1 VSPFGAQVHPRA
13 DYKYRVTRSCKPV
26 PPWQGSGGC
35 PGRAGGSNREPAP
48 TRIGQGL
55 PERRYVSTPG
65 VRYQIH
71 QATMGTRDRCDRWP
85 CQLPPGRALSGE
97 EREWWGRKTYPA
109 VRTPFSSLMSWASE
123 ISENGSVLSVIG
135 RPTFSDCDRGT
146 DQAPPVGA
154 VRRGAEPSGD
164 LADADGG

>member
-1 VSPFGAQVHPRA
+1 MRFATCFQQFTEWRRA
-13 DYKYRVTRSCKPV
+13 V
-26 PPWQGSGGC
+26 
-35 PGRAGGSNREPAP
+35 
-48 TRIGQGL
+48 QGL
-55 PERRYVSTPG
+55 PERRYVYG
-65 VRYQIH
+65 YGERCQMH
-71 QATMGTRDRCDRWP
+71 QTTMRSRDRCDRWP

-97 EREWWGRKTYPA
+97 EREWWGRKTYP
-109 VRTPFSSLMSWASE
+109 VPTPFSSLMSWASE